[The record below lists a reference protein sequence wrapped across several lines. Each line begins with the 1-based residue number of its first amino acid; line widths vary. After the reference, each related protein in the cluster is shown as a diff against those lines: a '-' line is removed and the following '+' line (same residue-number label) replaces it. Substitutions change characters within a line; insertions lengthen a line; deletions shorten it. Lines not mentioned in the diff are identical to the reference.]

1 MVHSTSFSVP
11 APAPAGYK
19 HWRKPCAVQSALL
32 AALLLATL
40 TAQAQAQAQAQTQ
53 AAAKAARPDPLDAKA
68 SVPALS
74 YESSFSRYRRM
85 GDEKPVS
92 WRDANDTVTRI
103 GGWRVYAREAQ
114 QPDPAPA
121 AMPGDVKPTANA
133 PGAAPATK
141 PADAAPSA
149 KPNESA
155 KPMPAGHGGH
165 KMP

>member
-1 MVHSTSFSVP
+1 MVHSCSVP
-11 APAPAGYK
+11 IPVPVW
-19 HWRKPCAVQSALL
+19 HRRWRMPSAMQSALL
-32 AALLLATL
+32 AASLLATL
-40 TAQAQAQAQAQTQ
+40 TAQAQPAS
-53 AAAKAARPDPLDAKA
+53 KAARPDPLDPKA

-74 YESSFSRYRRM
+74 YESSFSQYRRM

-121 AMPGDVKPTANA
+121 AMPGDIKPAANA

-141 PADAAPSA
+141 PADAAPAA

>member
-1 MVHSTSFSVP
+1 MVHSISIPVP
-11 APAPAGYK
+11 AAHGG
-19 HWRKPCAVQSALL
+19 WRMPSAVHSALL
-32 AALLLATL
+32 AATLLATL
-40 TAQAQAQAQAQTQ
+40 AAQAQP
-53 AAAKAARPDPLDAKA
+53 AAKTARPDPLDPKA

-74 YESSFSRYRRM
+74 YVSSFSQYRLL

-114 QPDPAPA
+114 QADPAPA
-121 AMPGDVKPTANA
+121 AP
-133 PGAAPATK
+133 AAPAAVPTDK
-141 PADAAPSA
+141 
-149 KPNESA
+149 A

>member
-1 MVHSTSFSVP
+1 MVHSISIPVP
-11 APAPAGYK
+11 AVHGG
-19 HWRKPCAVQSALL
+19 WRMPSAVHSALL
-32 AALLLATL
+32 AATLLATL
-40 TAQAQAQAQAQTQ
+40 AAQAQP
-53 AAAKAARPDPLDAKA
+53 AAKTARPDPLDPKA

-74 YESSFSRYRRM
+74 YVSSFSQYRLL

-114 QPDPAPA
+114 QADPAPA
-121 AMPGDVKPTANA
+121 TPAAVPTD
-133 PGAAPATK
+133 K
-141 PADAAPSA
+141 
-149 KPNESA
+149 A

>member
-1 MVHSTSFSVP
+1 MVHSISISIPVP
-11 APAPAGYK
+11 TVHGR
-19 HWRKPCAVQSALL
+19 WRVPSAVQSALL
-32 AALLLATL
+32 AASLLATL
-40 TAQAQAQAQAQTQ
+40 TAQAQP
-53 AAAKAARPDPLDAKA
+53 AATAARPDPLDPKA
-68 SVPALS
+68 TVPALR
-74 YESSFSRYRRM
+74 YLSSFSQYRLL

-121 AMPGDVKPTANA
+121 APAASAAVPTD
-133 PGAAPATK
+133 K
-141 PADAAPSA
+141 
-149 KPNESA
+149 A

>member
-1 MVHSTSFSVP
+1 MVHSISIPVP
-11 APAPAGYK
+11 AAHGG
-19 HWRKPCAVQSALL
+19 WRMPSAVHSALL
-32 AALLLATL
+32 AATLLATL
-40 TAQAQAQAQAQTQ
+40 AAQAQP
-53 AAAKAARPDPLDAKA
+53 AAKTARPDPLDPKA

-74 YESSFSRYRRM
+74 YVSSFSQYRLL

-114 QPDPAPA
+114 QADPAPA
-121 AMPGDVKPTANA
+121 APAAVPTD
-133 PGAAPATK
+133 K
-141 PADAAPSA
+141 
-149 KPNESA
+149 A

>member
-1 MVHSTSFSVP
+1 MVHSFSVSVP
-11 APAPAGYK
+11 IPVPAGS
-19 HWRKPCAVQSALL
+19 RRMPCAVRSALL
-32 AALLLATL
+32 TASLLATL
-40 TAQAQAQAQAQTQ
+40 AAQAQP
-53 AAAKAARPDPLDAKA
+53 AAKSTRPDPLDPKV
-68 SVPALS
+68 SVPAQS
-74 YESSFSRYRRM
+74 YASSFSQYRRL

-121 AMPGDVKPTANA
+121 AKLGD
-133 PGAAPATK
+133 AAPA
-141 PADAAPSA
+141 A
-149 KPNESA
+149 KPNESV

>member
-1 MVHSTSFSVP
+1 MVHSISIPVP
-11 APAPAGYK
+11 AVHGG
-19 HWRKPCAVQSALL
+19 WRMPSAVHCALL
-32 AALLLATL
+32 AATLLATL
-40 TAQAQAQAQAQTQ
+40 AAQAQP
-53 AAAKAARPDPLDAKA
+53 AAKTARPDPLDPKA

-74 YESSFSRYRRM
+74 YVSSFSQYRLL

-114 QPDPAPA
+114 QADPAPA
-121 AMPGDVKPTANA
+121 APAAVPTD
-133 PGAAPATK
+133 K
-141 PADAAPSA
+141 
-149 KPNESA
+149 A